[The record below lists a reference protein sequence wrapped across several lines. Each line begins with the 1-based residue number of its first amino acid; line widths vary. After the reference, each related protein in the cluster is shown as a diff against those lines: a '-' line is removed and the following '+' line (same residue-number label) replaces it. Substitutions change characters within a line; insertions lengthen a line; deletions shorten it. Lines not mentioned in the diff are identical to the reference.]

1 MADIRLLEIGARARL
16 RRRARRLA
24 AGAAVFAVAGVAAFG
39 SYAALRPTA
48 PRPNGVAVG
57 DDAPVV
63 HIARALQHV
72 LPTPTPGPVQAAGG
86 CITLPILYYH
96 YIRVNPDPRDH
107 LGFELSVTPPNF
119 QAQMDWL
126 RIAGAHPVTLAQ
138 MMAAL
143 QGGPALPSHPVVLT
157 FDDGHDDFATQAV
170 PVLMANHFVATSFV
184 VPGFLNTRGYMS
196 SLQVQQVSADG
207 MVIGAHTVH
216 HVELT
221 HVSAAVAQAEIT
233 QSKALL
239 EQLIG
244 KPVLDFAYPY
254 GSFTVP
260 IAAMVQ
266 RAGFRDAAA
275 TTWGTQQ
282 CLSNRYALHRFE
294 VLGSG
299 SIAAVASDAG
309 VPGPPAGWVDPGLPA
324 A

>member
-1 MADIRLLEIGARARL
+1 MADIRLLEIGSRARL

-24 AGAAVFAVAGVAAFG
+24 AGAALFAVAGVAAFA
-39 SYAALRPTA
+39 SFAALRPA
-48 PRPNGVAVG
+48 VPRANGVAVG
-57 DDAPVV
+57 DDAPVM
-63 HIARALQHV
+63 HIAPALAHV
-72 LPTPTPGPVQAAGG
+72 LPTPTPAPVQAAGG
-86 CITLPILYYH
+86 CIGLPILYYH

-107 LGFELSVTPPNF
+107 LGFELSVTPTNF

-143 QGGPALPSHPVVLT
+143 EGGSPLPAHPVVLT

-170 PVLMANHFVATSFV
+170 PVLMANHFVATAYV
-184 VPGFLNTRGYMS
+184 VPGFLNTSSYMTPQ
-196 SLQVQQVSADG
+196 QVQQVSADG

-216 HVELT
+216 HVQLT
-221 HVSAAVAQAEIT
+221 RVSAAAAEAEIT

-254 GSFTVP
+254 GSFNAS

-266 RAGFRDAAA
+266 QAGYRDAAA

-282 CLSNRYALHRFE
+282 CLSTRFELHRFE

-299 SIAAVASDAG
+299 SLAAVASDAG